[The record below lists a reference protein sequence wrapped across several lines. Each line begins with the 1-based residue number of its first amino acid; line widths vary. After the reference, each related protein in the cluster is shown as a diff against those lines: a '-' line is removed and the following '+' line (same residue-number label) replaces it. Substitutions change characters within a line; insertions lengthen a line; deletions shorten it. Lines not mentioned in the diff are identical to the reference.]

1 MENKMENFIKT
12 LDNTVF
18 CFSPFFH
25 SKRNRTELE
34 KVKKEANMG
43 DWRYGTCFVLGINKD
58 SFQPAKDRT
67 DEDMTEVSK
76 IMRGLEKVTR
86 EWLFMVFRNTRS
98 SWHHMSLPRD
108 RLKTNKRSTEVF
120 HCTIGSWI
128 KEHTACGQDSCQK
141 CTISKSN
148 RASWQTKNWGLPKML
163 IIPRLQKGNHQ
174 SKKKG
179 CEE

>member
-1 MENKMENFIKT
+1 M
-12 LDNTVF
+12 D
-18 CFSPFFH
+18 
-25 SKRNRTELE
+25 
-34 KVKKEANMG
+34 

-58 SFQPAKDRT
+58 SFQPGKDRT
-67 DEDMTEVSK
+67 DENMTEVSK

-128 KEHTACGQDSCQK
+128 TEHTAHGQDSCQK

-148 RASWQTKNWGLPKML
+148 RASWQTKNWGLPKMM
-163 IIPRLQKGNHQ
+163 IIPLAIERKPSIQE
-174 SKKKG
+174 KKG
-179 CEE
+179 AKSGSMALL